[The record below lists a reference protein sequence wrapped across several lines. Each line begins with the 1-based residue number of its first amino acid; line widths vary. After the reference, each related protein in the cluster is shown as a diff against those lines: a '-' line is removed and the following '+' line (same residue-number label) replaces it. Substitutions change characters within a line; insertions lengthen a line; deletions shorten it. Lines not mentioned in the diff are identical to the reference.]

1 MATETPEIESNEIAE
16 FVEKYINQTDQSIF
30 LTGKAGTGKTTLLHK
45 IVKETYKQTVIVA
58 PTGIAALNAGGVT
71 IHSFFQL
78 PFGGF
83 IPDFNFNAESL
94 SYVKLETKAT
104 LMRHFKMNATR
115 KAIIRN
121 MELLIID
128 EVSMLRADLL
138 DAMDWTLRNVRQTN
152 KPFGGVQVLFIG
164 DLLQLPPVAKNEEWQ
179 YLSKYYNG
187 IFFFHAH
194 VIKEKPLVY
203 IELEKVYRQEN
214 TDFIAI
220 LNNLRNNTIT
230 QEDVEVLNKHVR
242 QGFSPE
248 DNEDYITL
256 TTHNNDADRIN
267 KTALSKLD
275 TRSVSYNADVTGNF
289 PDHLTP
295 IDAILELK
303 IGAQVMFVKNDSSPT
318 KEYYN
323 GKMGKIVGLDED
335 EIKVSFPDENKT
347 ITVDKFEWNN
357 IKYDLNAA
365 TGEIDESVLGTFVH
379 FPLKLAWAIT
389 VHKSQ
394 GLTFEKAVIDISKV
408 FLPGQA
414 YVALSRLRSLDGL
427 ILLNPIRINGLSNDQ
442 KVIEYSK
449 TKQSEE
455 SIRNNLDAATN
466 LYLYNTLFE
475 AFDWLE
481 LYNKW
486 KSHESSYKSHG
497 SKSVKGLNLAWVTRQ
512 AENVNQTIEPARKF
526 RGQLARLFTG
536 DNIDMQHV
544 TERVEAAFNYFY
556 KTLDNVV
563 YSTLKKMAEMQQ
575 KKNTKQYNE
584 ELEGLD
590 ELTTETVL
598 HLKKAKIV
606 CEAILNGRPLD
617 KKVIW
622 TEELKNYKF
631 TKIALVKD
639 EMRQSNSTFDFDTD
653 FIQIK
658 TKASRKK
665 SSSKKKKVSTYE
677 QTLELF
683 KNGSSVN
690 DIARERQLGVNTV
703 YTHLARLIQ
712 LEKIELSDVL
722 DSSRISKLYDLFEE
736 NDGLSI
742 TDLKAKAGN
751 KFTWEELKLYRASLI
766 I

>member
-1 MATETPEIESNEIAE
+1 MATETSQIESNEIAE

-83 IPDFNFNAESL
+83 IPDFNFNAEAL

-214 TDFIAI
+214 TDFIKI

-230 QEDVEVLNKHVR
+230 QEDVKVLNKHVH
-242 QGFSPE
+242 QGFTPE
-248 DNEDYITL
+248 DKDDYITL

-275 TRSVSYNADVTGNF
+275 TRSVKYDAEITGNF

-303 IGAQVMFVKNDSSPT
+303 VGAQVMFVKNDSSPS

-347 ITVDKFEWNN
+347 IIVDKFEWNN
-357 IKYDLNAA
+357 IKYNLNAA

-414 YVALSRLRSLDGL
+414 YVALSRLRSLEGL

-442 KVIEYSK
+442 KVIEYAK

-466 LYLYNTLFE
+466 LYLYNILFE

-497 SKSVKGLNLAWVTRQ
+497 SKSIKGQNLAWVTRQ
-512 AENVNQTIEPARKF
+512 AENVNQTIDPARKF

-536 DNIDMQHV
+536 DKIDMQHIN
-544 TERVEAAFNYFY
+544 ERVEAAFNYFY

-575 KKNTKQYNE
+575 KKNTKSYNE
-584 ELEGLD
+584 ELESLD

-665 SSSKKKKVSTYE
+665 ASSKKKKVSTYE